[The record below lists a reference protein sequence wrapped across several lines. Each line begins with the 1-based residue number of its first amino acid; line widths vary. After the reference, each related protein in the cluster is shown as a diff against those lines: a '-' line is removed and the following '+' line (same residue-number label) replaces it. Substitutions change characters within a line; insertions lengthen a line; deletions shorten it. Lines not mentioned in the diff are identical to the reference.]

1 MVSNAGVPEERGER
15 GGEGERGTIIIIT
28 KNETQSDAGRTRT
41 LYTPVNNSYSLQA
54 WERQR
59 VKKKQTD
66 RENGEVRWSGLR
78 EKRRESWEHTHT
90 HTHTHVPYTCVIDG
104 SDEIPPMQNLQ
115 QPVEFDERTSIAGEA
130 QTFAKICQRTLALQQ
145 RRFDQLLVA
154 NVSMQVKFMPNPSS
168 HLSSLVCGRL
178 PHDTK

>member
-1 MVSNAGVPEERGER
+1 MERLDGVDSEKKGER
-15 GGEGERGTIIIIT
+15 VG
-28 KNETQSDAGRTRT
+28 NTR
-41 LYTPVNNSYSLQA
+41 
-54 WERQR
+54 
-59 VKKKQTD
+59 
-66 RENGEVRWSGLR
+66 
-78 EKRRESWEHTHT
+78 T

-154 NVSMQVKFMPNPSS
+154 NVTMQVEFVPNPSS
-168 HLSSLVCGRL
+168 HLSSLVCGCL
-178 PHDTK
+178 PHDTQ